1 MNNEKQSAGLVAM
14 RVAADHAK
22 FGMPEVRMG
31 IASRMEEARRAG
43 EPKRMMSA
51 FLNRKKAT

>member
-14 RVAADHAK
+14 RVAADHGK

-31 IASRMEEARRAG
+31 IASRMEAALLPG
-43 EPKRMMSA
+43 IIG
-51 FLNRKKAT
+51 